1 MSTSTIVGIVI
12 VILLALGGW
21 YFFSTNS
28 VSLAPSTGSNMP
40 VLPAD
45 GGTGQTP
52 EMEVVDDA
60 LKSAVAYGT
69 DGFSPKTVTIKKG
82 GTVTWTN
89 QGGAAGMWIASAVH
103 PTHSV
108 YSGTTLAEHCNGT
121 SDTSFDQCKDASVYS
136 FTFSKIGTWNYHN
149 HLNPADF
156 GTVIVVE

>member
-21 YFFSTNS
+21 YFFSTNPS
-28 VSLAPSTGSNMP
+28 PLAPSTGSNMP

-45 GGTGQTP
+45 GTGQTP

-121 SDTSFDQCKDASVYS
+121 SATSFDQCKDASVYS

-149 HLNPADF
+149 HLNPNDF